1 MPIDMKQF
9 QGVFFAE
16 SREGLDAM
24 ESGLLSLES
33 AGNDPDTINTI
44 FRAAHS
50 IKGGAATFGFSAITG
65 TTHLLE
71 TLLDQVRGG
80 KRSVTPELSDAL
92 LASVD
97 ILRELLV
104 AAETGDPDDTRPCAE
119 LNQRLS
125 ALLESG
131 QAAAVVNT
139 VNSAAGKP
147 AAAASS
153 GWRVHFAPHPNLFIT
168 GNDPLRILR
177 ELDRLGDMQV
187 ECDTSALPALD
198 ALEPATSHLRWT
210 LTLPASV
217 KQAAIADAFAWVEDE
232 CDLSIEAITAAAPAV
247 EAPPP
252 AAAAQPAASAD
263 VLPVPA
269 KSAEIVPMPAAGE
282 RKDIAKP
289 GAAAAKAERGAA
301 EVDSSIRVNIS
312 KVDAL
317 INLVGELVI
326 TQAMLRQ
333 QSHGLD
339 PTQHEKLLNGL
350 ALLDRNTRDLQEAV
364 MSVRMLPVEFV
375 FSRFPRMVRD
385 LAARLNKKV
394 NLRTAGEGT
403 ELDKGVIERIVDP
416 LVHLVRNSVDHGL
429 ETPEEREA
437 AGKDPVGTVEL
448 EASHQGGHI
457 VIEITDDGRGL
468 NRERILRKAMERGLN
483 AHEGMPDSEVWQLI
497 FHPGLSTAEQIT
509 DVSGRG
515 VGMDVVKSNITELGG
530 EIDIES
536 YPGEGTRVTIRL
548 PLTLAILDGMTVAVG
563 GETFV
568 LPLGYVIE
576 AMQPDLQEIRSVH
589 GSGKVLKVRGDY
601 LPLVNLAEFYRLG
614 DPRLDE
620 NSLVV
625 VVEGG
630 GRKLALVVDEL
641 LGQQQVV
648 VKNLEANYRRIP
660 AVSGATILGD
670 GRVALIVDVG
680 GLVRA
685 LASSAAA

>member
-104 AAETGDPDDTRPCAE
+104 AAETGDPDDTTPCAE

-131 QAAAVVNT
+131 QAA
-139 VNSAAGKP
+139 P
-147 AAAASS
+147 AAAAAAGGVKTAAPASS

-247 EAPPP
+247 EAPSP
-252 AAAAQPAASAD
+252 AVAAQPAASAD

-289 GAAAAKAERGAA
+289 GERG
-301 EVDSSIRVNIS
+301 
-312 KVDAL
+312 
-317 INLVGELVI
+317 
-326 TQAMLRQ
+326 
-333 QSHGLD
+333 
-339 PTQHEKLLNGL
+339 
-350 ALLDRNTRDLQEAV
+350 
-364 MSVRMLPVEFV
+364 
-375 FSRFPRMVRD
+375 
-385 LAARLNKKV
+385 
-394 NLRTAGEGT
+394 
-403 ELDKGVIERIVDP
+403 
-416 LVHLVRNSVDHGL
+416 
-429 ETPEEREA
+429 
-437 AGKDPVGTVEL
+437 
-448 EASHQGGHI
+448 
-457 VIEITDDGRGL
+457 
-468 NRERILRKAMERGLN
+468 
-483 AHEGMPDSEVWQLI
+483 
-497 FHPGLSTAEQIT
+497 
-509 DVSGRG
+509 
-515 VGMDVVKSNITELGG
+515 
-530 EIDIES
+530 
-536 YPGEGTRVTIRL
+536 
-548 PLTLAILDGMTVAVG
+548 
-563 GETFV
+563 
-568 LPLGYVIE
+568 
-576 AMQPDLQEIRSVH
+576 
-589 GSGKVLKVRGDY
+589 
-601 LPLVNLAEFYRLG
+601 
-614 DPRLDE
+614 
-620 NSLVV
+620 
-625 VVEGG
+625 
-630 GRKLALVVDEL
+630 
-641 LGQQQVV
+641 
-648 VKNLEANYRRIP
+648 
-660 AVSGATILGD
+660 
-670 GRVALIVDVG
+670 
-680 GLVRA
+680 RA
-685 LASSAAA
+685 

>member
-1 MPIDMKQF
+1 MPIDMRQF
-9 QGVFFAE
+9 QAVFFAE

-33 AGNDPDTINTI
+33 SGNNPDTINTI

-50 IKGGAATFGFSAITG
+50 IKGGAATFGFSAITS

-71 TLLDQVRGG
+71 TLLDQVRAG
-80 KRSVTPELSDAL
+80 KRAITPEISDVL

-97 ILRELLV
+97 VLRELLV
-104 AAETGDPDDTRPCAE
+104 AAEGGDAE
-119 LNQRLS
+119 DATPSLDLNRRLS
-125 ALLESG
+125 AILDDAPAPAQLAATTAG
-131 QAAAVVNT
+131 GAAATKAVV
-139 VNSAAGKP
+139 
-147 AAAASS
+147 
-153 GWRVHFAPHPNLFIT
+153 GWKVTFAPHPNLFIT

-177 ELDRLGDMQV
+177 ELDRLGEMKL
-187 ECDTSALPALD
+187 ECDSSKLPDLD
-198 ALEPATSHLRWT
+198 ALEAATSYLSWT
-210 LTLPASV
+210 LQLPASV
-217 KQAAIADAFAWVEDE
+217 KQAAIADVFAWVEDE
-232 CDLSIEAITAAAPAV
+232 CDLSIEPVEAAAS
-247 EAPPP
+247 PP
-252 AAAAQPAASAD
+252 APATAPAPATPAPAAGAG
-263 VLPVPA
+263 A
-269 KSAEIVPMPAAGE
+269 GAEIVRMAAASERKEASKPAAKTE
-282 RKDIAKP
+282 RP
-289 GAAAAKAERGAA
+289 AADAA
-301 EVDSSIRVNIS
+301 DSSIRVSIA

-333 QSHGLD
+333 QSLGLD
-339 PTQHEKLLNGL
+339 PAQHEKLLNGL
-350 ALLDRNTRDLQEAV
+350 TLLDRNTRDLQEAV
-364 MSVRMLPVEFV
+364 MSTRMLPVEFV

-385 LAARLNKKV
+385 LASRLGKKV
-394 NLRTAGEGT
+394 NLRTSGEGT

-416 LVHLVRNSVDHGL
+416 LVHLVRNSIDHGL
-429 ETPEEREA
+429 ETPDVREA
-437 AGKDPVGTVEL
+437 AGKDPTGTVEL
-448 EASHQGGHI
+448 GASHQGGHI

-468 NRERILRKAMERGLN
+468 NRERILNKAIDRGLP
-483 AHEGMPDSEVWQLI
+483 AHEGMSDSEVWKLI

-515 VGMDVVKSNITELGG
+515 VGMDVVKSNISELGG

-536 YPGEGTRVTIRL
+536 YTGEGTRVTIRL

-568 LPLGYVIE
+568 LPLNYVIE
-576 AMQPDLQEIRSVH
+576 SMQPDFKEIRSVH
-589 GSGKVLKVRGDY
+589 GSGRVLKVRGDY
-601 LPLVNLAEFYRLG
+601 LPLVNLAEFYRMG
-614 DPRLDE
+614 EPRFDE

-625 VVEGG
+625 VVEGA

-685 LASSAAA
+685 LAASAAA